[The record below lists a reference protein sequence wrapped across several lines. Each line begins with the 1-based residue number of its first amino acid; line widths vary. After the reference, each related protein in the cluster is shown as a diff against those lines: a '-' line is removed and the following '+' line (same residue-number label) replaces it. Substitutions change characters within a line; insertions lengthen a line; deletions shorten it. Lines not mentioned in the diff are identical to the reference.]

1 MLNQFAKSFAAVAK
15 PAFALLFLCAKAALP
30 VSLPA
35 ALSALAAELL
45 PALPCL
51 FVSLWEALH
60 PCIFQAAFE
69 CLLHLMLCSDAWLH
83 LLRAAL

>member
-1 MLNQFAKSFAAVAK
+1 MPNQFAKSFALIAK
-15 PAFALLFLCAKAALP
+15 PALALLFLCAKAALP
-30 VSLPA
+30 ASLPA

-51 FVSLWEALH
+51 FASLWEALH
-60 PCIFQAAFE
+60 PCIYQVAFE
-69 CLLHLMLCSDAWLH
+69 CLLRLALCSDAWLH

>member
-1 MLNQFAKSFAAVAK
+1 MPNQVTKSFALIAK
-15 PAFALLFLCAKAALP
+15 PAFVSLFLCAKAALP
-30 VSLPA
+30 ASLPA

-60 PCIFQAAFE
+60 PCMFQLAFE
-69 CLLHLMLCSDAWLH
+69 CLLHLALYSDAWLH
-83 LLRAAL
+83 LLRAAV